1 MRINICQVSLNRDI
15 PLIIENFKNFKK
27 FYQNINF
34 FIICPNA
41 QIEEFENKLNF
52 DEIKIISED
61 EVLEFKKFEF
71 IYENLN
77 KEIQYKEQF
86 NKRLKWYYQ
95 QVLKI
100 TFAFNF
106 ISEKSENI
114 VIWDADTI
122 ILRKISFFKK
132 DYSLKYGNFFESHK
146 AYYHTNEYILKKLP
160 KYFISSL
167 NQFIAISKYEYTFF
181 KDNFL
186 KEKFISISLGEKV
199 TELIFKGIFNK
210 HKIYNGS
217 LFSEYELIGQSNNL
231 FKKEKQK
238 PILFLRFGLDGMLSV
253 GQKFLAIFLGYIHV
267 TYEHSH
273 PNKKSFGMLNRTQ
286 TWKGFI
292 IILLKNFFKFY
303 LRYFK
308 HILMYN
314 FYKNK

>member
-1 MRINICQVSLNRDI
+1 MKINICQVSLNRDI

-34 FIICPNA
+34 FIICPHT
-41 QIEEFENKLNF
+41 QIEEFKQKLNF
-52 DEIKIISED
+52 SEVKIIAED
-61 EVLEFKKFEF
+61 DILEFKKFEN

-77 KEIQYKEQF
+77 KSISYKEQF

-122 ILRKISFFKK
+122 ILKKISFFKI
-132 DYSLKYGNFFESHK
+132 DHSIKYGNFFEFHK
-146 AYYHTNEYILKKLP
+146 AYYLTNEYILKKLP
-160 KYFISSL
+160 KYFIFSL

-186 KEKFISISLGEKV
+186 NEKFISISLGEKI

-217 LFSEYELIGQSNNL
+217 LFSEYELIGLSNNL

-238 PILFLRFGLDGMLSV
+238 PILFLRFGLDGVLNDS
-253 GQKFLAIFLGYIHV
+253 QKFVAILLGYIHV

-273 PNKKSFGMLNRTQ
+273 PIKKSFGMLNRTQ
-286 TWKGFI
+286 TWKG
-292 IILLKNFFKFY
+292 L
-303 LRYFK
+303 
-308 HILMYN
+308 
-314 FYKNK
+314 